1 MNKNTFRAAALLV
14 AAILVVGAVTATFV
28 VSQTQ
33 YALVLRLGSVRGAV
47 STPGLH
53 FKVPFIDNVVYFDK
67 RVLDLDLPL
76 QTILSTDRQ
85 NLEVDAFVR
94 FQIVDPLR
102 FLQGA
107 TNMERA
113 RYLLTGFA
121 NSSMRHIL
129 ASSTRD
135 AIVRTNRANLMR
147 QIQEQM
153 KEEAVSIGVRIVDMR
168 LTRVDLPATNSQAV
182 FDRMVSERQR
192 EAADIRA
199 QGDQAAQI
207 IRAKAQR
214 EATVIVAEANRQSQS
229 LRGQGDGEKNRIL
242 AEAFKKDPEFF
253 TFIRSMQAYEAGL
266 VEDKTNFVLSPTSD
280 FFRYFR
286 DPTGKR
292 PDQASPG
299 AAAAPS
305 AAKPAAPA
313 QQP

>member
-1 MNKNTFRAAALLV
+1 MNKNTLRAAALLIV
-14 AAILVVGAVTATFV
+14 AAIAVVGLTATFI

-33 YALVLRLGSVRGAV
+33 YALVLRFGSVRGAV

-53 FKVPFIDNVVYFDK
+53 FKLPFVDNVVYFDK
-67 RVLDLDLPL
+67 RILDLDLPL

-168 LTRVDLPATNSQAV
+168 LTRVDLPATNSEAV
-182 FDRMVSERQR
+182 FNRMISERQR

-242 AEAFKKDPEFF
+242 AEAFKQDPEFF
-253 TFIRSMQAYEAGL
+253 TFMRSMQAYEAGL
-266 VEDKTNFVLSPTSD
+266 LEDKTNFVLSPTSD

-292 PDQASPG
+292 LNPASQGTASPVV
-299 AAAAPS
+299 
-305 AAKPAAPA
+305 AKPPAPT
-313 QQP
+313 QP